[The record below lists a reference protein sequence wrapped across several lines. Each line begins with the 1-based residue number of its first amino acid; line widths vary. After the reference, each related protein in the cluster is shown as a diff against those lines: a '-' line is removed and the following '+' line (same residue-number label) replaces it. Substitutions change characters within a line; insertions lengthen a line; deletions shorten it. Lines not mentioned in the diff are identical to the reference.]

1 MSSKSIEQTQK
12 MLSALFFITYKL
24 YGPEQVGNSKSI
36 VFYMQEETNELTF
49 WNVLLA
55 GHFP

>member
-1 MSSKSIEQTQK
+1 
-12 MLSALFFITYKL
+12 MLSALFFITYTL

-36 VFYMQEETNELTF
+36 VFYTQEETNELTF